1 MCGIGGFLIKNN
13 QTVNYEKILKKMST
27 SLFKEGQMMKGYW
40 HDKKSGIFLFH
51 RRLSILDLSK
61 NGLQPMIS
69 QNERYIITFNGEIY
83 NFNIIAKQLRDTG
96 TTFKS
101 QSDTEVII
109 EAFSKWGIEKSVR
122 KFIGMFAIGVWDR
135 KNRSLYL
142 IRDRLGIKP
151 LYWGSSNEN
160 FYFSST
166 IDALN
171 EIPFASNKISKLSIS
186 LYLNYGYIPSEN
198 SIFEN
203 IKKVKPGFIL
213 TIDKNNKVSE
223 NCFWNLEDQVKLNY
237 NTNKFKT
244 FEEAKNEIE
253 SLIKDSVKL
262 RMISDAPIGSFLSG
276 GIDSSLI
283 TGLMQQQSNKK
294 IKTFSIGFNDESY
307 NEANYAKKI
316 AAHLR
321 TDHNELY
328 LDNKHLLDI
337 IPKIHQIY
345 DEPFFDSSS
354 IPTFLLSQFTS
365 GSVKVALSG
374 DGGDELFAGY
384 NRYKLARKISKFN
397 KITPHLFRLI
407 LNKIIKIIPQSK
419 YDVYSFKMQKNLAYM
434 QQVKNYINSQI
445 V

>member
-1 MCGIGGFLIKNN
+1 
-13 QTVNYEKILKKMST
+13 
-27 SLFKEGQMMKGYW
+27 
-40 HDKKSGIFLFH
+40 
-51 RRLSILDLSK
+51 
-61 NGLQPMIS
+61 
-69 QNERYIITFNGEIY
+69 
-83 NFNIIAKQLRDTG
+83 
-96 TTFKS
+96 
-101 QSDTEVII
+101 
-109 EAFSKWGIEKSVR
+109 
-122 KFIGMFAIGVWDR
+122 MFAIGVWDR
-135 KNRSLYL
+135 KNGNLHL

-151 LYWGSSNEN
+151 LYWGSSNVN

-276 GIDSSLI
+276 GIVSSLI

-294 IKTFSIGFNDESY
+294 LK
-307 NEANYAKKI
+307 
-316 AAHLR
+316 L
-321 TDHNELY
+321 
-328 LDNKHLLDI
+328 
-337 IPKIHQIY
+337 
-345 DEPFFDSSS
+345 
-354 IPTFLLSQFTS
+354 FL
-365 GSVKVALSG
+365 
-374 DGGDELFAGY
+374 
-384 NRYKLARKISKFN
+384 
-397 KITPHLFRLI
+397 
-407 LNKIIKIIPQSK
+407 
-419 YDVYSFKMQKNLAYM
+419 
-434 QQVKNYINSQI
+434 
-445 V
+445 